1 MQISIV
7 MTMED
12 TNKRPLDHNQL
23 KEDPASKRMK
33 AEKTPRE
40 LAAEA
45 KREAK
50 MLEQERKQ
58 ALKRQKKAEEE
69 ERRRLKKLADEEE
82 RRLKREKIEAERKAR
97 IVQKEREREEKMKR
111 RQEELRLREL
121 ERKRK
126 EEEKL
131 KRKEEEMKRK
141 EKERLRKEEERQRKL
156 KEDDEKRQRRS
167 ITNFFKKN
175 TILVPKRQP
184 GNDDEGKTEFQ
195 KYFLPFHI
203 NQNVVLHTPNYE
215 IDNTWESFLN
225 DPLGFTIPKSS
236 QEPISKDS
244 AATTRAFDVLQRL
257 NAGSLDEASRLFP
270 SLPLRYI
277 KFYENRKPAYVETF
291 SYTVADTDTPDLY
304 LNPCTRVHFKC
315 EQRVIDYD
323 IDSDVEEGDY
333 DEGEGEDLDSADDDD
348 DDDDDDMNSS
358 DIDEFVDD
366 DSKSEKKRKIIGPLV
381 PIIRHYQQDIDEN
394 DEFGQQFKS
403 IHWELIDS
411 TLTLPID
418 PFKDYWTEP
427 KTPKKPTA
435 VTIDSLIAS
444 TPPNASVSAAVV
456 ASAGTDTNTNGEDST
471 NPASP
476 STPSTLSVKK
486 KVITEPEHVS
496 ALLTFVQNNSSFS
509 INTLAELAAK
519 DNVCGPLLAKYS
531 RAVLKN
537 TVKEHASFDKRTGW
551 KLSST

>member
-1 MQISIV
+1 
-7 MTMED
+7 MED

-156 KEDDEKRQRRS
+156 KEDDEKRQRR
-167 ITNFFKKN
+167 K
-175 TILVPKRQP
+175 
-184 GNDDEGKTEFQ
+184 FQ

-225 DPLGFTIPKSS
+225 DPSGFTIPKSS

-270 SLPLRYI
+270 SVPLRYI

-471 NPASP
+471 NQASP